1 MAQLTGNAIQS
12 SYLGIIKTTDNAAI
26 SGVPKG
32 LTDGDGNAINMEV
45 GTGAIKFPS
54 GTVDFTGSTVQ
65 GLPVDPNT
73 TYDLAAVASGANI
86 NLNLTG
92 SDATTDTVSIVAGTN
107 ITLSEAAG
115 VVTIDAA
122 SGGSAGLV
130 AGTGTDSMQSDS
142 SLTTVAASASEAD
155 TIALGDGA
163 IASSANNIAIGNTAN
178 AGGDNAF
185 ARTNIAIGFNSD
197 ATNEKDVAIGN
208 QAQATGSRTV
218 SIGDSANASGNRA
231 VVVGASSTASAFS
244 SAVFGAFSTASA
256 EGATVVGGY
265 GSSATQTDAIA
276 VGKEADAL
284 AAGAIA
290 IGKLAQATAT
300 DAIALGKD
308 VTGNIASTVSA
319 KALELQTDSTPTAG
333 GIIMSDAG
341 GTDRRIN
348 IDASGGLQIDST
360 PVGGGG
366 GMVSFGTGKVV
377 NTSYI
382 ASDIV
387 QSVFTIPANTFA
399 AGDYFMIRSFETRN
413 GLNATQYSSMWI
425 TEDAQT
431 VGQAPS
437 NPSNAAFS
445 FSQVQQ
451 SNDATYIMKRHCFVS
466 ATNET
471 NWMEQSSGSN
481 DDANFTYQGAP
492 IDANNVDW
500 TVDQYVYLQMWSDST
515 TGTYTNY
522 GMHLT
527 KMN

>member
-26 SGVPKG
+26 SGVPKA
-32 LTDGDGNAINMEV
+32 LTDGDGNALNMEV
-45 GTGAIKFPS
+45 GSGAINFPS
-54 GTVDFTGSTVQ
+54 GTVDFTGSTVS
-65 GLPVDPNT
+65 GIPDNNT
-73 TYDLAAVASGANI
+73 TYTLGSVQDGANADI
-86 NLNLTG
+86 KLTDQLG
-92 SDATTDTVSIVAGTN
+92 NESKATLVAGTN
-107 ITLSEAAG
+107 ITLTNNG
-115 VVTIDAA
+115 NDLTIDAA
-122 SGGSAGLV
+122 GGGSAGLV

-163 IASSANNIAIGNTAN
+163 TASSANNIAIGNTAN

-185 ARTNIAIGFNSD
+185 ARTNIAIGFNTD
-197 ATNEKDVAIGN
+197 ATNEKDLAIGN

-218 SIGDSANASGNRA
+218 AIGDGANASGSRSI
-231 VVVGASSTASAFS
+231 VVGASSVASAFS
-244 SAVFGAFSTASA
+244 SACFGAFSSASA

-265 GSSATQTDAIA
+265 GSSATQIDAIA

-308 VTGNIASTVSA
+308 VTGNIDYTVSA

-348 IDASGGLQIDST
+348 IDASGGLQVDSA
-360 PVGGGG
+360 PVGGG
-366 GMVSFGTGKVV
+366 VTYFGTGKVIDT
-377 NTSYI
+377 NYI
-382 ASDIV
+382 AADRV
-387 QSVFTIPANTFA
+387 LAVMTIPANTFA

-413 GLNATQYSSMWI
+413 SLNATQYSSMWI
-425 TEDAQT
+425 TPDAQT
-431 VGQAPS
+431 VGTAPS
-437 NPSNAAFS
+437 NPSGSEFS

-451 SNDATYIMKRHCFVS
+451 SGDGTYIMKRHCFVS
-466 ATNET
+466 ATAET
-471 NWMEQSSGSN
+471 NWLEQSSGSN
-481 DDANFTYQGAP
+481 DDAENSVSGP
-492 IDANNVDW
+492 VDANNVDW
-500 TVDQYVYLQMWSDST
+500 TVNQYVYLQMWSDST

-527 KMN
+527 KLN